1 MINFESLINDFSDK
15 PASSGEWFTI
25 QWTPD
30 FATGEKLN
38 IGVCFRDNLGC
49 SYAQVLEYFDRINCL
64 YSQSA
69 VLHLR
74 LACEVAKEA
83 VMLNQYTETAY
94 MSGITFV
101 PKGFAQ
107 GKSPDDIL
115 SSLFLNVVPLA
126 IRKSKP
132 KEKAYNPISRERLYT
147 IMDNH
152 LKNSLEYDEYFSM
165 AEPTPVKR
173 VSLGSQ
179 IQSLF
184 LPYTAG
190 RSIGTIASA
199 AYADEN
205 TAKCHLYDAQRDIS
219 LALGN
224 FNEYQSGAIFILSP
238 NNDLKVEKRD
248 QVDSEIDKFC
258 WYLKTLSVFTEVDS
272 EPVLLADKAAYWYK
286 KVAA

>member
-1 MINFESLINDFSDK
+1 MINFTSLISDFSEV
-15 PASSGEWFTI
+15 PVSSGEWFAI

-30 FATGEKLN
+30 MATGEKLN
-38 IGVCFRDNLGC
+38 IGVCFRDSSGS
-49 SYAQVLEYFDRINCL
+49 SYVQVLEYFERINCL

-74 LACEVAKEA
+74 LACDVAKEA
-83 VMLNQYTETAY
+83 VMLNQYVETANI
-94 MSGITFV
+94 SGITFV

-115 SSLFLNVVPLA
+115 SSLFSNVVPLA
-126 IRKSKP
+126 IRKTKP
-132 KEKAYNPISRERLYT
+132 KEKAYYPISRERLYT
-147 IMDNH
+147 IMDGH
-152 LKNSLEYDEYFSM
+152 LKNSLEYNEYFEM
-165 AEPTPVKR
+165 VEPTPVKR
-173 VSLGSQ
+173 VHLGNQ
-179 IQSLF
+179 VQSLF

-190 RSIGTIASA
+190 RSIATIASA

-219 LALGN
+219 LAIGN
-224 FNEYQSGAIFILSP
+224 FNEYSSGAIFILSP

-272 EPVLLADKAAYWYK
+272 DPVFLADKAAHWYK
-286 KVAA
+286 KMAA